1 MNKVE
6 SFSLAEKMFKK
17 LGYEKYETSLGE
29 VAYTLQEYYYK
40 TVIVFSLSG
49 YQVEMFHYV
58 FEDDEAVLSSVVL
71 DKKEIFAIQQQMKE
85 MGWLDE

>member
-40 TVIVFSLSG
+40 TVIVFSLG
-49 YQVEMFHYV
+49 YRGNVNMY
-58 FEDDEAVLSSVVL
+58 L
-71 DKKEIFAIQQQMKE
+71 KMMKQ
-85 MGWLDE
+85 L